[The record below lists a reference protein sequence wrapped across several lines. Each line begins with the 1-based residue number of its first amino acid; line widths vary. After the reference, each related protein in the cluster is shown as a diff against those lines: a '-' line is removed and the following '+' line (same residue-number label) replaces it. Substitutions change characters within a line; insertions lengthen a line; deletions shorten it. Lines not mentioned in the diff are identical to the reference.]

1 MMCRDEYLLEPKHSI
16 FLSHSGAQKSFVE
29 QLCLD
34 IERHDRYPFF
44 DKWRNS
50 LSIGCNFPDLIFE
63 AIKQCQ
69 VAVVVLSEEFFSQS
83 KWPLLELAALVK
95 RKTWDPRL
103 IIMPV
108 FLGLTHAQCRDKLN
122 HDRWM
127 RVWQGWAEVD
137 SRIDLRE
144 WQETLKVFGYTNGI
158 SLNEMIDEVKCRGEI
173 VQAVCKKVLPRTR
186 WDDSHV
192 QGRSRLS
199 MVRFSF
205 YTNLFEG
212 MGDNV
217 L

>member
-1 MMCRDEYLLEPKHSI
+1 MMCRDDNLLEPKHSI
-16 FLSHSGAQKSFVE
+16 FLSHSGAQKSFVD

-44 DKWRNS
+44 DKCQNS
-50 LSIGCNFPDLIFE
+50 LPIGCNFPDLIFQ
-63 AIKQCQ
+63 AINQCQ
-69 VAVVVLSEEFFSQS
+69 VALVVLSEDFFSRI

-95 RKTWDPRL
+95 RKTHDPKL

-108 FLGLTHAQCRDKLN
+108 FLGLTHEQCRLKLN

-127 RVWQGWAEVD
+127 RVWQDWAVAD

-144 WQETLKVFGYTNGI
+144 WQEALKVLGYTNGI
-158 SLNEMIDEVKCRGEI
+158 SLSEVSDEVKCRRKI
-173 VQAVCKKVLPRTR
+173 VEAVCKEVPPRTR

-205 YTNLFEG
+205 GNG
-212 MGDNV
+212 G
-217 L
+217 